1 MHNTYNNKPL
11 RFCFEGSRSSI
22 DYKINKLIDLIDT
35 PLGLYGKTVKI
46 EEKENKLVFQGFPET
61 LGILIKSTPAF
72 PFMVQLL
79 NEQLLGILNRES
91 KQEKKPPYLTNGHQA
106 ELEDI
111 ITKTVY
117 CIGEKGGPDHPAYPV
132 HYKLEVLER
141 PNQTEVNL
149 LLQSNL
155 AKEKISSDV
164 LFELRKRLFND

>member
-11 RFCFEGSRSSI
+11 SFCFEGSGTSI

-35 PLGLYGKTVKI
+35 SLGLYGKTVKI
-46 EEKENKLVFQGFPET
+46 EEKENKQTYLRVFPET
-61 LGILIKSTPAF
+61 LDLIKPTL
-72 PFMVQLL
+72 PFIRQLL
-79 NEQLLGILNRES
+79 NEQIFGILNKGS
-91 KQEKKPPYLTNGHQA
+91 KQEKKPLYLTNGHQA
-106 ELEDI
+106 ELEGI

-117 CIGEKGGPDHPAYPV
+117 CIGEKGGPDHPPAYPV
-132 HYKLEVLER
+132 HYKLEVFER